1 MRSALPALTL
11 VACALLPQATLAGV
25 RFEVPDYLFRLPE
38 QTYQLIERN
47 FSTLYQQTDFTPQ
60 ITNSYFNHSDLY
72 RFAGIPLAIT
82 PQNGFQMEIF
92 GQLYNKSSQIYA
104 QMSQDLSLY
113 RTLRVDMMGDQ
124 SDEVAIGMVNS
135 KTTAVRV
142 IPVPGKSVG
151 DMVSFGGLL
160 GEAPVM
166 PVNTCSPAEFILR
179 GGRIPA
185 PLQSLRN

>member
-1 MRSALPALTL
+1 MDAAPRLLGIFRYMRSALSALTL

-25 RFEVPDYLFRLPE
+25 RFEVPDYLLRLPE

-124 SDEVAIGMVNS
+124 SDEVAIGMGLG
-135 KTTAVRV
+135 
-142 IPVPGKSVG
+142 IPLGARLTLKALASSNEIPGYGSANYAIG
-151 DMVSFGGLL
+151 MEWHF
-160 GEAPVM
+160 
-166 PVNTCSPAEFILR
+166 
-179 GGRIPA
+179 
-185 PLQSLRN
+185 